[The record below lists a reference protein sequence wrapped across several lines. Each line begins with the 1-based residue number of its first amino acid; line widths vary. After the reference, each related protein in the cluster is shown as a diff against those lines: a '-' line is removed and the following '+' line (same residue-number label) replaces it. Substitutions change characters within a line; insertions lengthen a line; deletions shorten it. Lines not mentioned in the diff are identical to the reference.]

1 MSLMSVLTALSV
13 AMAPPPA
20 LATAAPT
27 HTAATQPAEPVEAS
41 RTASSTA
48 DDTPATA
55 PAEDAAAATTAP
67 DTAADPESGTGEE
80 EDLVVT
86 GRAPSPADPLAGI
99 NAQAFSVVQD
109 ADAAVVEPLAQGYRD
124 ALPSPVRRGIR
135 NFLQNL
141 REPIAILNSLLQL
154 KIGRAFETLGRFAI
168 NTTVGIGGI
177 IDVARAQ
184 PFNLPRRPNG
194 FANTL
199 GFYGVEPGAY
209 LFLPLIGSTSVRD
222 LIGGTIDGLLY
233 PTIIGAPFTQL
244 EVTIP
249 VGSVSALDFRVEND
263 EAIRRVM
270 DNAAD
275 PYVATREAYLA
286 RRQAE
291 IDALRGRTP
300 PPPVGMPVSRAP
312 STPTPPAPPPVP
324 PPAPAVT
331 PDQ

>member
-13 AMAPPPA
+13 AMAAPPA
-20 LATAAPT
+20 LTTAAPT
-27 HTAATQPAEPVEAS
+27 DTGATQPAGGPVEARS
-41 RTASSTA
+41 TANSIA
-48 DDTPATA
+48 DDTPQTA

-67 DTAADPESGTGEE
+67 DAASDPESGTGEE
-80 EDLVVT
+80 EDLVVI

-109 ADAAVVEPLAQGYRD
+109 ADAAVVEPLAEGYRD

-275 PYVATREAYLA
+275 PYVATREAYLT

-300 PPPVGMPVSRAP
+300 HPPVGVPD
-312 STPTPPAPPPVP
+312 STPAPPAPPPVP
-324 PPAPAVT
+324 TPAPAVT

>member
-1 MSLMSVLTALSV
+1 MSFLSLLSAISIAV
-13 AMAPPPA
+13 TPPA
-20 LATAAPT
+20 AS
-27 HTAATQPAEPVEAS
+27 PADV
-41 RTASSTA
+41 
-48 DDTPATA
+48 TPATPASVA
-55 PAEDAAAATTAP
+55 PVAEQAQPTPANDAADSAPDDAAGLNPEAGPETAP
-67 DTAADPESGTGEE
+67 PESGEGT
-80 EDLVVT
+80 DLVVT
-86 GRAPSPADPLAGI
+86 GRAPSPTDPLAGV

-109 ADAAVVEPLAQGYRD
+109 ADAAVVEPLAEGYRD

-168 NTTVGIGGI
+168 NTTVGVGGI
-177 IDVARAQ
+177 LDVARAR

-209 LFLPLIGSTSVRD
+209 LFLPLIGSTTVRD
-222 LIGGTIDGLLY
+222 LVGGTIDGLLY

-270 DNAAD
+270 DTTTD
-275 PYVATREAYLA
+275 PYVATREAYLT

-300 PPPVGMPVSRAP
+300 APPDATATPPVSSATATVEPGSAP
-312 STPTPPAPPPVP
+312 
-324 PPAPAVT
+324 
-331 PDQ
+331 QL